1 MSETDTDELVHE
13 SSETRS
19 RNGLAAFFHRL
30 SRRLARGEPA
40 PVDEEQTVTVSP
52 PEKSDLAVEIERDG
66 DQLRLDIAVEW
77 EEGEDDIE
85 TDVVASKATFELYQ
99 DNAEQW
105 RWRLVHRNGNII
117 ADGSEGYASKQK
129 AKQGLESVKRNI
141 AGANVVDQS
150 KDEPVE
156 TDPAGSNAT
165 AELFADRAAKWRW
178 RLVHDNG
185 NIIAD
190 SGQGYSSKQKAKQG
204 LQSVKTNAPGAPVE
218 TSS

>member
-1 MSETDTDELVHE
+1 MADGDADELLHE
-13 SSETRS
+13 SSTTRS

-30 SRRLARGEPA
+30 SRRLGRGEPV
-40 PVDEEQTVTVSP
+40 PVDEEQTVTVAP
-52 PEKSDLAVEIERDG
+52 PEESDLAVEIERDG
-66 DQLRLDIAVEW
+66 DRLSLDIAVEW
-77 EEGEDDIE
+77 EEGEGDIE
-85 TDVVASKATFELYQ
+85 TDVLASKATFEVYQ

-129 AKQGLESVKRNI
+129 ATQGLESVKRNV

-165 AELFADRAAKWRW
+165 AELFADKAGKWRW

-218 TSS
+218 TSD